1 MNWFKKFFRRLQKNV
16 KYSAS
21 DPQSFHEIWSFQ
33 STTVRLMSLVFILLI
48 IVGGVTAYLFSGF
61 FGGIAGSGSI
71 DRNKL
76 EEQQVLIGELD
87 EKVQIQANYIENIR
101 LILDGKVPMT
111 ITKDTITNV
120 HQIDLSK
127 IQGNQTTPETK
138 LSKEVRND
146 LSTPSKDSKS
156 SIKFFGSPVLGVVS
170 QEFSASKH
178 PGIDVVTTKNETVK
192 ACLGGTVIYSGYTRK
207 DGHILIIAH
216 PGDYVSVY
224 KHNKTLLKKVGR
236 KVQLGDPI
244 AVVGNT
250 GENTDGPHLHF
261 ELWYQQT
268 PVNPNKYMKF
278 TR

>member
-1 MNWFKKFFRRLQKNV
+1 MNWFKRFYRRLQKNV

-21 DPQSFHEIWSFQ
+21 DPKSFDDIWSFQ
-33 STTVRLMSLVFILLI
+33 STTMRLTSLVLI
-48 IVGGVTAYLFSGF
+48 IVILVGGLSAYLFSSF
-61 FGGIAGSGSI
+61 FTDIAGNASI
-71 DRNKL
+71 ERSKL
-76 EEQQVLIGELD
+76 EEQQVVIGELN

-101 LILDGKVPMT
+101 LILSGEVPLR
-111 ITKDTITNV
+111 IIGDTIAEV
-120 HQIDLSK
+120 HQIDMGRIK
-127 IQGNQTTPETK
+127 EKQTKPESQ

-146 LSTPSKDSKS
+146 ISTPTKGSNS

-170 QEFSASKH
+170 QEFSSQNH

-192 ACLGGTVIYSGYTRK
+192 ACLGGTVIYAGYSRL
-207 DGHILIIAH
+207 DGHILIIGHA
-216 PGDYVSVY
+216 GDYVSVY

-244 AVVGNT
+244 AIVGNT

-261 ELWYQQT
+261 ELWYQQS
-268 PVNPNKYMKF
+268 PVNPKTYMKF